1 MRKHNNLFLS
11 LTLFCVIFFTA
22 CASSR
27 TTEHRVSNSKADS
40 TSLSI
45 ADSAKVVQ
53 VQTDATSTTLT
64 DSIHLTAEVCE
75 TDTSE
80 ETITEQITET
90 YDTEGNKTLTTN
102 RTIQRKGNRAKQTQ
116 VDGSFLYQEQALK
129 QYIDSLSREWKTN
142 LNAQQKSFEKNDSI
156 NNVAE
161 KNTSDLKPKTGWG
174 RAKKIVLLVV
184 FYCLL
189 LGAILYDTKYN
200 KCNK

>member
-11 LTLFCVIFFTA
+11 LTLLCVIFFTA

-27 TTEHRVSNSKADS
+27 TTEHCVSNSKADS

-53 VQTDATSTTLT
+53 VQKGATSITLT
-64 DSIHLTAEVCE
+64 DSTHLTADVCE
-75 TDTSE
+75 RDTSE

-116 VDGSFLYQEQALK
+116 VDGSFLRQEQALK

-142 LNAQQKSFEKNDSI
+142 FNAQQKSLEKHDSI
-156 NNVAE
+156 NNVSE
-161 KNTSDLKPKTGWG
+161 KNTSDVKPKTGWG
-174 RAKKIVLLVV
+174 RAKQILWVVVLFCLLVWV
-184 FYCLL
+184 
-189 LGAILYDTKYN
+189 IWYDKTH
-200 KCNK
+200 

>member
-1 MRKHNNLFLS
+1 MRKTISF
-11 LTLFCVIFFTA
+11 LTLLSVFLFTA
-22 CASSR
+22 CVSSR
-27 TTEHRVSNSKADS
+27 TTEHRVSTITEDS
-40 TSLSI
+40 TSLSLV
-45 ADSAKVVQ
+45 DSAKVVE
-53 VQTDATSTTLT
+53 VQKGAASTIIA
-64 DSIHLTAEVCE
+64 DSAHLTAEVCE

-161 KNTSDLKPKTGWG
+161 KNTSDIKPKTGWG
-174 RAKKIVLLVV
+174 RAKRILWLVVLFCLLVW
-184 FYCLL
+184 
-189 LGAILYDTKYN
+189 AIWYDK
-200 KCNK
+200 KH

>member
-1 MRKHNNLFLS
+1 MHKTILFL
-11 LTLFCVIFFTA
+11 TLLSVFFFTA

-27 TTEHRVSNSKADS
+27 TTEHRVSTSKADS

-45 ADSAKVVQ
+45 ADSARAVQ
-53 VQTDATSTTLT
+53 VQKGATSITLT
-64 DSIHLTAEVCE
+64 DSTHITADVCE
-75 TDTSE
+75 IDTSE
-80 ETITEQITET
+80 KTITEQITET
-90 YDTEGNKTLTTN
+90 YDTEGNKTITTN

-161 KNTSDLKPKTGWG
+161 KNTSDIKPKTGWG
-174 RAKKIVLLVV
+174 RAKRILWLVVLFCLLVW
-184 FYCLL
+184 
-189 LGAILYDTKYN
+189 AIWYDK
-200 KCNK
+200 KH

>member
-11 LTLFCVIFFTA
+11 LTLLCVIFFTA

-27 TTEHRVSNSKADS
+27 TTEHRVSTSKADS

-53 VQTDATSTTLT
+53 VQKGATFITLT
-64 DSIHLTAEVCE
+64 DSTHLTADVCE

-90 YDTEGNKTLTTN
+90 YDTEGNKTITTN
-102 RTIQRKGNRAKQTQ
+102 RIIQRKGNRAKQTQ
-116 VDGSFLYQEQALK
+116 VDGSFLHQEQALK
-129 QYIDSLSREWKTN
+129 QYIDSLSREWRTY
-142 LNAQQKSFEKNDSI
+142 LNAQQKSFVKNDSI

-161 KNTSDLKPKTGWG
+161 KNTSNIKPRIGWG
-174 RAKKIVLLVV
+174 RAKRIFFVV
-184 FYCLL
+184 VCFCLL
-189 LGAILYDTKYN
+189 MWAFQYEK
-200 KCNK
+200 KH

>member
-1 MRKHNNLFLS
+1 MHKTISF
-11 LTLFCVIFFTA
+11 LTLLSVFLFTA
-22 CASSR
+22 CVSSR
-27 TTEHRVSNSKADS
+27 TTEHHVSTVTEDS

-53 VQTDATSTTLT
+53 VQTGATSTTLT
-64 DSIHLTAEVCE
+64 DSTHLTADVCE

-116 VDGSFLYQEQALK
+116 VDGSFLRQEQALK
-129 QYIDSLSREWKTN
+129 QYIDSLSREWRTN
-142 LNAQQKSFEKNDSI
+142 LNAQQKSFEQNDSI

-161 KNTSDLKPKTGWG
+161 KTDIKPKTGWG
-174 RAKKIVLLVV
+174 RAKRILWLVVLFCLLVW
-184 FYCLL
+184 
-189 LGAILYDTKYN
+189 AIWYDK
-200 KCNK
+200 KH

>member
-11 LTLFCVIFFTA
+11 LTLLCVILFTA

-27 TTEHRVSNSKADS
+27 TIEHRVSTSKADS

-64 DSIHLTAEVCE
+64 DSTHLTADVCE

-90 YDTEGNKTLTTN
+90 YDTEGYKTVITH

-116 VDGSFLYQEQALK
+116 VDSSFLHQEQALK

-142 LNAQQKSFEKNDSI
+142 LHAQQKSFEKNDSI

-161 KNTSDLKPKTGWG
+161 KNTSDIKPKTGWG
-174 RAKKIVLLVV
+174 RARQILWVVVLFCLLVWV
-184 FYCLL
+184 
-189 LGAILYDTKYN
+189 IWYDKTH
-200 KCNK
+200 

>member
-1 MRKHNNLFLS
+1 MRKTTLFL
-11 LTLFCVIFFTA
+11 TLLSVFLFTA
-22 CASSR
+22 CVSSR
-27 TTEHRVSNSKADS
+27 TTAHRVTTTTEDS
-40 TSLSI
+40 TSLSLI
-45 ADSAKVVQ
+45 DSAKVVE
-53 VQTDATSTTLT
+53 VQKGAASTIIA
-64 DSIHLTAEVCE
+64 DSAHLTAEVCE

-161 KNTSDLKPKTGWG
+161 KNTSDIKPKTGWG
-174 RAKKIVLLVV
+174 RAKRILWLVVLFCLLVW
-184 FYCLL
+184 
-189 LGAILYDTKYN
+189 AIWYDK
-200 KCNK
+200 KH

>member
-11 LTLFCVIFFTA
+11 LTLLSVILFTA
-22 CASSR
+22 CVSSR
-27 TTEHRVSNSKADS
+27 TTEHHVSTVTEDS

-64 DSIHLTAEVCE
+64 DSIHLTADVCE

-161 KNTSDLKPKTGWG
+161 KNTSDIKPKAVWG
-174 RAKKIVLLVV
+174 RTKQILWVVVL
-184 FYCLL
+184 FCLL
-189 LGAILYDTKYN
+189 IWAIWYDK
-200 KCNK
+200 KH

>member
-11 LTLFCVIFFTA
+11 LTLLCVIFFTA

-27 TTEHRVSNSKADS
+27 TTEHRVSTSKADS

-53 VQTDATSTTLT
+53 VQKGATSTTLA
-64 DSIHLTAEVCE
+64 DSTHLTADVCE

-102 RTIQRKGNRAKQTQ
+102 RTIQRKGNRAKQTR
-116 VDGSFLYQEQALK
+116 VDGSFLHQEQALK

-161 KNTSDLKPKTGWG
+161 KNTSDIKPKTGWG
-174 RAKKIVLLVV
+174 RAKRILWVVVLFCLLVWV
-184 FYCLL
+184 
-189 LGAILYDTKYN
+189 IWYDKTH
-200 KCNK
+200 

>member
-11 LTLFCVIFFTA
+11 LTLLSVILFTA
-22 CASSR
+22 CVSSR
-27 TTEHRVSNSKADS
+27 TTEHHVSTVTEDS

-53 VQTDATSTTLT
+53 VQTGATSTTLT
-64 DSIHLTAEVCE
+64 DSTHLTADVCE

-161 KNTSDLKPKTGWG
+161 KNTSDINPKAVWG
-174 RAKKIVLLVV
+174 RTKQILWVVVL
-184 FYCLL
+184 FCLL
-189 LGAILYDTKYN
+189 IWAIWYDK
-200 KCNK
+200 KH

>member
-11 LTLFCVIFFTA
+11 LTLLCVFFFTA

-27 TTEHRVSNSKADS
+27 TIEHRVSTSKADS

-64 DSIHLTAEVCE
+64 DSIHLTADVCE

-80 ETITEQITET
+80 ETITEQITEI
-90 YDTEGNKTLTTN
+90 YDTEGNKTITTN

-116 VDGSFLYQEQALK
+116 VDGSFLHQEQALK

-161 KNTSDLKPKTGWG
+161 KNTSDIKPKTGWG
-174 RAKKIVLLVV
+174 RAKRILWVVVLFCLLVWV
-184 FYCLL
+184 
-189 LGAILYDTKYN
+189 IWYDKTP
-200 KCNK
+200 

>member
-11 LTLFCVIFFTA
+11 LTLLCVIFFTA

-27 TTEHRVSNSKADS
+27 TTEHRVSTSKADS

-45 ADSAKVVQ
+45 TDSAKVVQ

-64 DSIHLTAEVCE
+64 DSTHFTADVCE

-90 YDTEGNKTLTTN
+90 YDIDGNKTITTN
-102 RTIQRKGNRAKQTQ
+102 RIIQRKGYRAKQTQ
-116 VDGSFLYQEQALK
+116 VDGSFLHQEQALK

-142 LNAQQKSFEKNDSI
+142 FNAQQKSFEKHDSI

-161 KNTSDLKPKTGWG
+161 KNTSNIKPRIGWG
-174 RAKKIVLLVV
+174 RAKRIFFVV
-184 FYCLL
+184 VCFCLL
-189 LGAILYDTKYN
+189 MWAFQYEK
-200 KCNK
+200 KH